1 MAFQPK
7 AVTWDASLYFFWVII
22 SETLRSTW
30 SVPNKYGEYNLKGQG
45 KGQGKGRGA
54 EEYTREEIEAKALE
68 HRDLMLRQNY
78 RPSAVNAIKME
89 RQETASETLRD
100 AMHSIHIEAKEE
112 KK

>member
-1 MAFQPK
+1 
-7 AVTWDASLYFFWVII
+7 
-22 SETLRSTW
+22 
-30 SVPNKYGEYNLKGQG
+30 
-45 KGQGKGRGA
+45 
-54 EEYTREEIEAKALE
+54 EAKALE